1 MKLIFYCPKQILYI
15 IYFMLPYQ
23 FVVRIGFLFQV
34 VEIAFNANKLC
45 AFA

>member
-1 MKLIFYCPKQILYI
+1 
-15 IYFMLPYQ
+15 MLPYQ

-45 AFA
+45 ACAQCLMSNEITVGSSDMA